1 MNVRNVLKVVI
12 TCAKFFEITHARTRF
27 ALYSQTKI
35 YSVELGRKP
44 NFHLDLWS
52 SAAACLFSGGAQV
65 TKRLRNSMFAI
76 MSSVMALLVQPANSL
91 SELAVISPA
100 KPGLQ
105 NVKKVS
111 LQAQKNST
119 ANANMAKKTANK
131 NPAKANVSTA
141 KTMPVKGTIASKRT
155 KSIANKKQ
163 SSSAQ
168 KLAARRLPKRIIA
181 KKVVPAK
188 PMPLAQRKLIND
200 SFANGY
206 ADKYTPRDM
215 VRAGA
220 FSYFPLRGGVFKRR
234 SPIKAVVVHS
244 TETASPASAKD
255 IVRSWNNSGPNH
267 AGTQFIVDR
276 DGIIYLTV
284 TDPSIGT
291 FHVNSFI
298 TKEGVKND
306 NSIGIE
312 IVRTGKQTYTKPQ
325 LASVSRLVHYLLDR
339 YQIPEV
345 WGHGEI
351 QPTDRTDPVG
361 FNWTSFDN
369 DLDGLELSQS
379 KYKAEQIR
387 IAAIKKQEQ
396 AKLAAA
402 KKLQTPEAALLAA
415 VKKQIST
422 EKESNPIAA
431 DRKLQEAANQ
441 NRLNSDKKQ
450 TSEKAPGRIVAD
462 GKHVTEKG

>member
-1 MNVRNVLKVVI
+1 M
-12 TCAKFFEITHARTRF
+12 
-27 ALYSQTKI
+27 
-35 YSVELGRKP
+35 
-44 NFHLDLWS
+44 
-52 SAAACLFSGGAQV
+52 
-65 TKRLRNSMFAI
+65 TKRLRNSIFAI
-76 MSSVMALLVQPANSL
+76 MSSLMAVLVQPANSL

-100 KPGLQ
+100 KPDLQ
-105 NVKKVS
+105 TVKKVS
-111 LQAQKNST
+111 LQAPKKSSVN
-119 ANANMAKKTANK
+119 AKKQRKTVNK
-131 NPAKANVSTA
+131 TTVASKVNTA
-141 KTMPVKGTIASKRT
+141 KTVSVKSTFGSTKS
-155 KSIANKKQ
+155 KSIATRKQ
-163 SSSAQ
+163 RSAAQ
-168 KLAARRLPKRIIA
+168 KLAARKLSKRTISRN
-181 KKVVPAK
+181 VVPSK
-188 PMPLAQRKLIND
+188 PMPLAQRKMIKD

-220 FSYFPLRGGVFKRR
+220 FGYFPLRGGVFKRR

-284 TDPSIGT
+284 SDPSIGT

-339 YQIPEV
+339 YQVPEV

-351 QPTDRTDPVG
+351 QPSDRTDPVG
-361 FNWTSFDN
+361 FNWTAFDI

-402 KKLQTPEAALLAA
+402 KKLQTPEASLLAA
-415 VKKQIST
+415 VRKQIST
-422 EKESNPIAA
+422 EKESNPIAV
-431 DRKLQEAANQ
+431 DRKLQQAASQ
-441 NRLNSDKKQ
+441 NRVSSDKKQ

>member
-1 MNVRNVLKVVI
+1 M
-12 TCAKFFEITHARTRF
+12 
-27 ALYSQTKI
+27 
-35 YSVELGRKP
+35 
-44 NFHLDLWS
+44 
-52 SAAACLFSGGAQV
+52 

-76 MSSVMALLVQPANSL
+76 MSSLMAVLVQPANSL

-100 KPGLQ
+100 KPDLQ
-105 NVKKVS
+105 TVKKVS
-111 LQAQKNST
+111 LQA
-119 ANANMAKKTANK
+119 AKKSSVNAKKQSKTVNK
-131 NPAKANVSTA
+131 NTAAAKVSTA
-141 KTMPVKGTIASKRT
+141 KTVSVKSGIGIKKSKSIASK
-155 KSIANKKQ
+155 KQ
-163 SSSAQ
+163 NLAAQ
-168 KLAARRLPKRIIA
+168 KLASRKLAKRIIA
-181 KKVVPAK
+181 KKVVPSK
-188 PMPLAQRKLIND
+188 PMPLAQRKMIKD

-220 FSYFPLRGGVFKRR
+220 FGYFPLRGGVFKRR

-284 TDPSIGT
+284 SDPSIGT

-339 YQIPEV
+339 YKVPEV

-351 QPTDRTDPVG
+351 QPSDRTDPVG
-361 FNWTSFDN
+361 FNWTAFDN

-402 KKLQTPEAALLAA
+402 KKLQTPEASLLAA
-415 VKKQIST
+415 VRKQIGT

-431 DRKLQEAANQ
+431 DRKLQQAASQ
-441 NRLNSDKKQ
+441 NRVSSDKKQ